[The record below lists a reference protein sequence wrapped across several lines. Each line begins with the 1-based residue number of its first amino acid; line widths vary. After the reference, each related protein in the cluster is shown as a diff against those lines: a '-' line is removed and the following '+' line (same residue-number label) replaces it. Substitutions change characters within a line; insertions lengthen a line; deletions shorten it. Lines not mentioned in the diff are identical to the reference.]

1 MSRRAGVW
9 LSALVPVVL
18 LAGLLAVFYRTS
30 GGLRFE
36 APAPLEKIAFE
47 RVVFRPGEILAH
59 VRNVGPE
66 ETTIAQVQVGW
77 LNRASWEFSVEPSPT
92 IPRLSTARVHIPFP
106 WISGEPYEIVLFTV
120 NGLPFSHEV
129 EVAAATPQVNFH
141 NLRMFAMLG
150 VYVGLIPVFL
160 GILWLPFLRQLGP
173 RSYGFL
179 LSLTVGLLVFLG
191 MDALADA
198 LEAGRELPEPFQGV
212 ALILIG
218 VSLSLLGLF
227 TLTRWISRRR
237 GTEGVE
243 ASLVLAY
250 LIAFSIGAHNLGEGL
265 AIGGAY
271 ALGEIAT
278 GALLIIGFMIHNLT
292 EGIAVVAP
300 VVRTRMGGAGGGAS
314 WWHLAGLGILA
325 GAPTILGSSLGA
337 FAPSPVLAVLFLS
350 IGAGAVFQVVIEIVG
365 QMRRAAARTAE
376 VAPAASGA
384 AGLAAPS
391 RDLGTVGLFTPANLA
406 GFLAGLGVMYATG
419 LFLAV

>member
-1 MSRRAGVW
+1 VW
-9 LSALVPVVL
+9 ASALVPVVL
-18 LAGLLAVFYRTS
+18 LAALLVVFYRTS
-30 GGLRFE
+30 GGLRFD
-36 APAPLEKIAFE
+36 APAPVEQIAFE
-47 RVVFRPGEILAH
+47 RIVFRPGEIIAH

-92 IPRLSTARVHIPFP
+92 IPRLGTARVHIPFP
-106 WISGEPYEIVLFTV
+106 WISGEPYEVVLFTAK
-120 NGLPFSHEV
+120 GLPFSHEV
-129 EVAAATPQVNFH
+129 EVAAATPQLNFY
-141 NLRMFAMLG
+141 NLRAFAMLG
-150 VYVGLIPVFL
+150 VYVGVIPVFL

-191 MDALADA
+191 VDALDDA
-198 LEAGRELPEPFQGV
+198 LERGRELPGPFQGV

-218 VSLSLLGLF
+218 VSVSLLGLF
-227 TLTRWISRRR
+227 TLTRWISQRRSA
-237 GTEGVE
+237 GG
-243 ASLVLAY
+243 AGAALVLAY
-250 LIAFSIGAHNLGEGL
+250 LIAFSIGVHNLGEGL

-300 VVRTRMGGAGGGAS
+300 VVRTRMGRAEGGAS
-314 WWHLAGLGILA
+314 WWHLAGLGALA

-350 IGAGAVFQVVIEIVG
+350 IGAGAVFQVVVEIVS
-365 QMRRAAARTAE
+365 QMRRSAKREAE
-376 VAPAASGA
+376 AVAGASGA
-384 AGLAAPS
+384 P
-391 RDLGTVGLFTPANLA
+391 GLFTPANLA
-406 GFLAGLGVMYATG
+406 GFVAGLAVMYATG